1 MARGRT
7 YEKEMLVMFY
17 SGEFVVAHCE
27 DVLQRKKIG
36 VAQKEGKDMG
46 CHGGERQMSR
56 MRSGS
61 QWLR

>member
-1 MARGRT
+1 
-7 YEKEMLVMFY
+7 MFY

-27 DVLQRKKIG
+27 DVLQRKKID
-36 VAQKEGKDMG
+36 VAQKEEKDMG
-46 CHGGERQMSR
+46 CHGGKRQMSR